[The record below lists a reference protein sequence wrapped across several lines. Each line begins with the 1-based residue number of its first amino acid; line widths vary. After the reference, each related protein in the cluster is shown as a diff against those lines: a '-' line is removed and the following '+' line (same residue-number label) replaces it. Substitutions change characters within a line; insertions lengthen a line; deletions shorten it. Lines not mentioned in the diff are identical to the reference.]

1 MARTRKTLGT
11 VGTTPSRPPYI
22 LAEIDPTGQ
31 TYRIAKAQNF
41 LELKP
46 GEVVD
51 LNQLRCLTNSGIN
64 VVVQLPPPSEDKAR

>member
-1 MARTRKTLGT
+1 MPRTRKTIGT
-11 VGTTPSRPPYI
+11 VGTTPSRPPYV

-41 LELKP
+41 LDLKP

-51 LNQLRCLTNSGIN
+51 LNKLRCLTNSGIN
-64 VVVQLPPPSEDKAR
+64 VVVQLPPPEDKPA